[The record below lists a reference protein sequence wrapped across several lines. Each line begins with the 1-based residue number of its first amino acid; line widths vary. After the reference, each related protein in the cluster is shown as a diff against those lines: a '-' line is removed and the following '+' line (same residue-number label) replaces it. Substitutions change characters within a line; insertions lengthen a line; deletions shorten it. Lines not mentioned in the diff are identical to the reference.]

1 GGITIPA
8 GGSETIV
15 YEVTILGNPAAGT
28 TIDNSAD
35 IDNPDG
41 TDKTVS
47 APTVTVSASSG
58 TQTGNKYLYLRNEAT
73 ITRKLSRSRPTTN
86 GTNVAINGGNN
97 QADWE
102 LAPAIPSGEL
112 LALPTTITG
121 NIVMATTGSNLTIN
135 RAVRMSL
142 WRGGAQLGGNVDRNV
157 NSATPTAYSYGF
169 TIPAGTALGPGQTL
183 TLRIQ

>member
-1 GGITIPA
+1 
-8 GGSETIV
+8 
-15 YEVTILGNPAAGT
+15 GT

-35 IDNPDG
+35 NDNPDG
-41 TDKTVS
+41 EDETVS
-47 APTVTVSASSG
+47 APTVTVNASSG

-102 LAPAIPSGEL
+102 LAPAIPTGEL

-121 NIVMATTGSNLTIN
+121 NIVMATTGSNLTTS
-135 RAVRMSL
+135 RVVRMSL
-142 WRGGAQLGGNVDRNV
+142 WRDGTQVGGNVYRNV
-157 NSATPTAYSYGF
+157 KRPTPTVDTDNF
-169 TIPAGTALGPGQTL
+169 T
-183 TLRIQ
+183 